1 MRKQLPSGEDNY
13 TPNTKKSTMKK
24 WLIPGLLILGLTLW
38 LISGF
43 NSIVSLRNNAETSWS
58 KVESSYQ
65 RRNDLIGNL
74 VKTVQGA
81 ADFEKS
87 TLVEVINARASA
99 TKATVN
105 INGSDLT
112 PENMAQF
119 QQAQSGLSG
128 SLSKLLVSVERYP
141 DIKANRN
148 FLELQSQ
155 LEGTENRINVARNR
169 YNDSVNEYDTKVDRF
184 PGVLFASIFG
194 FKQMPRY
201 KSDAGSE
208 KAPDINF
215 NFK

>member
-1 MRKQLPSGEDNY
+1 
-13 TPNTKKSTMKK
+13 MKK
-24 WLIPGLLILGLTLW
+24 YLVPIIVIAAIALW
-38 LISGF
+38 AISKYNGM
-43 NSIVSLRNNAETSWS
+43 VTLRNDAETAWS

-87 TLVEVINARASA
+87 TLTDVINARANA
-99 TKATVN
+99 TKATIN
-105 INGSDLT
+105 IDNSALT
-112 PENMAQF
+112 PENMAKF

-128 SLSKLLVSVERYP
+128 ALSKLLVSVERYP
-141 DIKANRN
+141 DIKANKN

-155 LEGTENRINVARNR
+155 LEGTENRINVARDR
-169 YNDSVNEYDTKVDRF
+169 YNDEVNKYDTTIDKF
-184 PGVLFASIFG
+184 PGVLLAGIFG
-194 FKQMPRY
+194 MKQMPRY
-201 KSDAGSE
+201 KSDPGSE